1 MLSAYPRTGNPTASR
16 QCPGKVSGES
26 REPYCGTPEYTLQPS
41 GPPESEPAILKEP
54 AMNEL
59 HLRETAALELASPMT
74 LPQQN
79 AGIPPLSPEMD
90 PSNQSG
96 YQIAAGTVR
105 SRRHHIF
112 LRLGAAENRSTIRSV
127 YRLHL
132 SQTTSRGEKRIG
144 NGALLAAKKQE
155 VKDR

>member
-1 MLSAYPRTGNPTASR
+1 MRIRVPDNPTASR
-16 QCPGKVSGES
+16 QYPGKASSES

-41 GPPESEPAILKEP
+41 SPPESEPAILEEP

-74 LPQQN
+74 LPQQD

-90 PSNQSG
+90 PSRAG

-112 LRLGAAENRSTIRSV
+112 LRLGAAENRSVIRSV

-132 SQTTSRGEKRIG
+132 SQTTSRSEKRIG
-144 NGALLAAKKQE
+144 NGALLCCKKQE